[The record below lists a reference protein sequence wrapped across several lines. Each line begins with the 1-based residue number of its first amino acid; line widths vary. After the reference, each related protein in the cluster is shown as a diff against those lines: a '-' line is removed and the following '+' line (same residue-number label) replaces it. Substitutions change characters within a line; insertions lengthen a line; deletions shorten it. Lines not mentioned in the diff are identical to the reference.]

1 MMKNEKERNNVMGVI
16 HFLNVNEG
24 DCTWIQ
30 HPSGHN
36 TVIDV
41 SNGNANTNLNE
52 VYKTF
57 ELGNHNQKAHPVDP
71 IIYFKGF
78 NVSTIF
84 RFILTHPDMDHMD
97 GIENLFSQFEVLNF
111 WDTDNNKKMVEK
123 TDWGRYR
130 KEDWDFYQKI
140 RKSDSEPKVLH
151 LLAGSH
157 GQYYNKDEDGNLGAD
172 GLYILA
178 PTSQLV
184 NEANKSG
191 NYNDCSYVILYRVG
205 NKKIILAG
213 DSEEK
218 TWDYILENHK
228 EDVMDVDILIAPHH
242 GRKTGGNQDY
252 LDVLNP
258 KLTLFGN
265 AKSEYLDYDAWNRRR
280 LDHITNNQAGCI
292 ILDTNSSEIDVYVTY
307 KVFAQKR
314 NKETWFNKKYNAWYI
329 KTIY

>member
-1 MMKNEKERNNVMGVI
+1 MGVV

-30 HPSGHN
+30 HLSGHN

-41 SNGNANTNLNE
+41 SNGNADVNLNQVFKIYE
-52 VYKTF
+52 Q
-57 ELGNHNQKAHPVDP
+57 GNHRQKEHPVNP
-71 IIYFKGF
+71 IEYLKDFD
-78 NVSTIF
+78 VSTIF

-97 GIENLFSQFEVLNF
+97 GIENLFNKFEVVNF
-111 WDTDNNKKMVEK
+111 WDTNNNKQITEK
-123 TDWGRYR
+123 SDWGRYK

-157 GQYYNKDEDGNLGAD
+157 GQYYNEDENGESGAD

-178 PTSQLV
+178 PTSELIK
-184 NEANKSG
+184 EANDTEE
-191 NYNDCSYVILYRVG
+191 YNKCSYVILYRVE
-205 NKKIILAG
+205 NKKIIFSG

-218 TWDYILENHK
+218 TWDYIMENH
-228 EDVMDVDILIAPHH
+228 EAEVRDIDVLIAPHH
-242 GRKTGGNQDY
+242 GRKTGGNKDY

-265 AKSEYLDYDAWNRRR
+265 AKSEYLDYGSWNRRG
-280 LDHITNNQAGCI
+280 LDHITNNQGGCI
-292 ILDTNSSEIDVYVTY
+292 ILDANTRGIDVYVTY
-307 KVFAQKR
+307 DVFAQK
-314 NKETWFNKKYNAWYI
+314 KKTETWFNNRLKAWYI

>member
-1 MMKNEKERNNVMGVI
+1 MGVV

-30 HPSGHN
+30 HLSGHN

-41 SNGNANTNLNE
+41 SNGNADVNLNQVFKIYE
-52 VYKTF
+52 Q
-57 ELGNHNQKAHPVDP
+57 GNHRQKEHPVNP
-71 IIYFKGF
+71 IEYLKDF

-97 GIENLFSQFEVLNF
+97 GIENLFNKFEVVNF
-111 WDTDNNKKMVEK
+111 WDTNNNKQITEK
-123 TDWGRYR
+123 SDWGRYK

-157 GQYYNKDEDGNLGAD
+157 GQYYNEDENGESGAD

-178 PTSQLV
+178 PTSELIK
-184 NEANKSG
+184 EANDTEE
-191 NYNDCSYVILYRVG
+191 YNKCSYVILYRVE
-205 NKKIILAG
+205 NKKIIFSG

-218 TWDYILENHK
+218 TWDYIMENH
-228 EDVMDVDILIAPHH
+228 EAEVRDIDVLIAPHH
-242 GRKTGGNQDY
+242 GRKTGGNKDY

-265 AKSEYLDYDAWNRRR
+265 AKSEYLDYGSWNRRG
-280 LDHITNNQAGCI
+280 LDHITNNQGGCI
-292 ILDTNSSEIDVYVTY
+292 ILDANTSGIDVYVTY
-307 KVFAQKR
+307 DVFAQKK
-314 NKETWFNKKYNAWYI
+314 NTETWFNNRLKAWYI